1 MKKRVHPLNFE
12 SLDAMDER
20 KVEPSSSVSR
30 VRRDIES
37 LGAMDEVDLL
47 VLDVEGE
54 LEALSGSMDPSSS
67 DLPRRPQL
75 QGGTV
80 TQRRPSLGYNN
91 NYQDNNNYQGNN
103 YNNHNHHRD
112 GREDGEE
119 VRMSHEMIGSL
130 DEAEEDGEGGEAALM
145 KLLVDQ
151 QYTLME
157 QVVEYRRRNEAL
169 RDKLKEADGKAS
181 LMETR
186 IDELEEEN
194 YELQA
199 NLSRLPDGSKSG
211 ETMSILPS
219 MSSVRARGVQS
230 KLNSDLN
237 SRSQQL
243 RKALLVDDG
252 DQDGSVHLA
261 ASDLTQRKSMYQE
274 AKSLLWQ
281 YVPFQKS
288 LRFIQANYGSSTA
301 SYFSFLRTTM
311 VQMLL
316 VGLVMAFFSVIHLSR
331 LFSSG
336 ASLRH
341 VVTSPGLLPGFML
354 FSSFRTT
361 EAFTYSSFLILT
373 LLGLLL
379 LLVVK
384 LTLEHKR
391 MVLLHEVA
399 LERKATYSK
408 AVLSAWDFST
418 HTPSA
423 IDELSSTLKT
433 NLLQLRE
440 ESRSQG
446 RQKARSNF
454 EAFEITTRRG
464 IGLMLYVLL
473 IGLSFAAIIAVTIKN
488 STISD
493 SISKHSLFRPFKPL
507 VKPICLNFINILV
520 PQLIYGINHLE
531 QWDSAKTEMQ
541 VLLLRVYLSNT
552 LNTIIVAVSYLL
564 LVDPFLFASSDP
576 FPTTLRDAVE
586 VPLDTSSYKC
596 RADQAAD
603 GLFVLVAGTFVS
615 KVRTHDEND
624 DDDDDVIDSDSDVVV
639 VVMMMMMMMN
649 VVDDDEC
656 CC

>member
-20 KVEPSSSVSR
+20 KVESLSSSSSSSVSR

-54 LEALSGSMDPSSS
+54 LEALSGSIDPSSS
-67 DLPRRPQL
+67 DLPPRPQL

-80 TQRRPSLGYNN
+80 TQRLGYNIVSS
-91 NYQDNNNYQGNN
+91 DNNNYQGNN
-103 YNNHNHHRD
+103 NNPNHHRD
-112 GREDGEE
+112 GREDDEE
-119 VRMSHEMIGSL
+119 VRMSHEMIGSP
-130 DEAEEDGEGGEAALM
+130 DEEEEDVNSSAAALM

-169 RDKLKEADGKAS
+169 RDKLKEADGKTS

-199 NLSRLPDGSKSG
+199 SRLTDGSKSG

-219 MSSVRARGVQS
+219 VSSVRARGVQS

-252 DQDGSVHLA
+252 DQDGSVLLA
-261 ASDLTQRKSMYQE
+261 ASDPTQRKSMYQE

-316 VGLVMAFFSVIHLSR
+316 VSLVMAFFSVIHLSR

-336 ASLRH
+336 ASLRD

-354 FSSFRTT
+354 FSSFLTA
-361 EAFTYSSFLILT
+361 EAFTYSCFLILT

-379 LLVVK
+379 LLIVK

-391 MVLLHEVA
+391 MVLLHEVS
-399 LERKATYSK
+399 LEQKATYSK

-473 IGLSFAAIIAVTIKN
+473 IGLSFAAIIAVTIQN

-493 SISKHSLFRPFKPL
+493 SISKHALFRPFKPL

-541 VLLLRVYLSNT
+541 VLLLHHHHHHHHHYHHHHHHHHH
-552 LNTIIVAVSYLL
+552 
-564 LVDPFLFASSDP
+564 
-576 FPTTLRDAVE
+576 DAGA
-586 VPLDTSSYKC
+586 TSA
-596 RADQAAD
+596 R
-603 GLFVLVAGTFVS
+603 VLVQHPEHDHRSRLVSAPGGPLPIRLFRSLPNHSAGCGRGASGYIILQVS
-615 KVRTHDEND
+615 
-624 DDDDDVIDSDSDVVV
+624 
-639 VVMMMMMMMN
+639 
-649 VVDDDEC
+649 C
-656 CC
+656 